1 MKDVTQ
7 RHSKEER
14 KHRHTYTCTIGSKT
28 PSVKDTVNCINTVTT
43 TVGTCRYFNI
53 SSVVVH

>member
-43 TVGTCRYFNI
+43 TVGRYFNI